1 MHDIVMSIEVYE
13 NPDGTYEISYIQ
25 FDEFG
30 VKTTCNVWKNVD
42 VTEKDVAKIAKLLSS
57 FDKKKEV

>member
-1 MHDIVMSIEVYE
+1 MHDIVMDIEVYE

-30 VKTTCNVWKNVD
+30 VKSICNTWQNID
-42 VTEKDVAKIAKLLSS
+42 VTEKEVGKLAKLLAS
-57 FDKKKEV
+57 FKKDNG

>member
-1 MHDIVMSIEVYE
+1 MHDIVMDIDVYE

-30 VKTTCNVWKNVD
+30 VKSTCNVWQNID
-42 VTEKDVAKIAKLLSS
+42 VTKEEVEKIAKLLFS
-57 FDKKKEV
+57 FKKDNG